1 MGGSDPENVTATVI
15 EALQTLSNVE
25 ATVVVGGSNPHFA
38 KLQETATLHAPRIT
52 VRKDVSNMAE
62 LMASADVAVSAS
74 GSTCW
79 ELCLLGLPAL
89 LLDVA
94 PNQME
99 LARELDRSGCAIHLG
114 DHRISAE
121 KIAGEVRSLLGSF
134 ELRRSMSHNARQLVD
149 GDGAKRVVSILCGAD
164 SRSGEGLCLR
174 RARADDARLLWEWAN
189 DPDVRSASFSST
201 PISWEAHAEWL
212 AERLGQDTHVIL
224 IAEDET
230 TTPCGQIRFDSRPDG
245 DWEVSISIASGMRG
259 RGLASTL
266 IGLGVQEIGRRGG
279 TVRVH
284 AFVKPANTASAR
296 AFAKAGFTSTG
307 MEEVRGN
314 AAMHLIYCKKEASN

>member
-1 MGGSDPENVTATVI
+1 MLT
-15 EALQTLSNVE
+15 NVE

-38 KLQETATLHAPRIT
+38 ELQESATLHGLRIT
-52 VRKDVSNMAE
+52 VRRDVSNMAE

-94 PNQME
+94 PNQTE

-114 DHRISAE
+114 DHRISVE
-121 KIAGEVRSLLGSF
+121 KIAGEMRRLLSSF
-134 ELRRSMSHNARQLVD
+134 ELRRSMSHKASQLVD
-149 GDGAKRVVSILCGAD
+149 GDGAKRVISILCGAGHRD
-164 SRSGEGLCLR
+164 RAGLCLR
-174 RARADDARLLWEWAN
+174 RARAEDARLLWEWAN
-189 DPDVRSASFSST
+189 DPGVRSASFSST
-201 PISWEAHAEWL
+201 PITWEAHTRWL
-212 AERLGQDTHVIL
+212 ADRLSQDTHVIL

-230 TTPCGQIRFDSRPDG
+230 TTPCGQIRFDPRSDG

-259 RGLASTL
+259 RGLASIL
-266 IGLGVQEIGRRGG
+266 IGLGVQEIARRGG

-296 AFAKAGFTSTG
+296 AFTKAGFTSIGT
-307 MEEVRGN
+307 EEIRGN